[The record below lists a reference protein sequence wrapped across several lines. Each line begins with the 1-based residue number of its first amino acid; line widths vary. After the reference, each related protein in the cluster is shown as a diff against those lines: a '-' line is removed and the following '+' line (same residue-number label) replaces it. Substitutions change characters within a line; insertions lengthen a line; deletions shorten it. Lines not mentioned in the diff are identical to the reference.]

1 MNSQLGTIKSE
12 EVSRQLQQDS
22 SNKPSSINSSTVSRL
37 ESFNTFNLGNG
48 FICPPASMDVA
59 DRDHPPGKVQSETK
73 PDTTDHD
80 LPPAKLKSSKI
91 SLASIINPPDPEIRA
106 FSSGLLIAP
115 RPPST
120 ALSIHELTSNPEP
133 VKHERIWE
141 STQSHPKQIAQK
153 RKSPEQEE
161 TVSTKAP
168 STPTGPE
175 PKKRKQKATTS
186 KETTITTGT
195 AETATKIVSPILSK
209 TPSIK
214 SSSKNA
220 TKQPT
225 KQPTRP
231 KKKSQST
238 TPKLVSAASGA
249 ANTTTT
255 GPMSQGSTVADEKKS
270 NTIAASTSQQKSLV
284 DLPVPSLLDTDSI
297 KGKNVPTE
305 EPVVALNILLSDSDK
320 PNPGSAQLVFNLMKV
335 CEEKYGFKAMHPN
348 AKFVV
353 ESDEDDDDIAEDDE
367 QTETDIKEV
376 ATPPHAIPKTPVA
389 APIREDYD
397 DAERRLRNQNRKIG
411 KYDIMDPFIDDS
423 ELQFEEER
431 AATKDGFFVYYG
443 PLIEEG
449 QMARIE
455 RADGTLKKG
464 AQGTSSRG
472 KKVSKK
478 STSTNSA
485 GNTNQKKAVAQST
498 APQAIAPQAIA
509 PKEDKKLLGSVLAKD

>member
-1 MNSQLGTIKSE
+1 MNSQLGTVKSE
-12 EVSRQLQQDS
+12 EPSRQLQQDS
-22 SNKPSSINSSTVSRL
+22 SEKPASINSSTAPRL
-37 ESFNTFNLGNG
+37 DSFNTFNLGNG
-48 FICPPASMDVA
+48 FICPPVNLDVA
-59 DRDHPPGKVQSETK
+59 DRNHPLDKVQSETK
-73 PDTTDHD
+73 PATTDHN
-80 LPPAKLKSSKI
+80 LRPAKLKSSKI
-91 SLASIINPPDPEIRA
+91 SLASIINPPDPEITA

-133 VKHERIWE
+133 VKHARIWE
-141 STQSHPKQIAQK
+141 STQSSPKPIAQK
-153 RKSPEQEE
+153 RKSPEKEDL
-161 TVSTKAP
+161 VSTKAP
-168 STPTGPE
+168 STTTGPE
-175 PKKRKQKATTS
+175 PKKRKQKTTTS
-186 KETTITTGT
+186 KDTAVTTGS
-195 AETATKIVSPILSK
+195 AETAIKPVPPILSK
-209 TPSIK
+209 TPSVK
-214 SSSKNA
+214 STTKNA

-231 KKKSQST
+231 KKKSQNT
-238 TPKLVSAASGA
+238 TPKLISA
-249 ANTTTT
+249 TT
-255 GPMSQGSTVADEKKS
+255 GGTNTAAIGPKLQGSTSVDEKKT
-270 NTIAASTSQQKSLV
+270 NSTATSTTQQKSLV
-284 DLPVPSLLDTDSI
+284 ELPVPSLLDTESI
-297 KGKNVPTE
+297 KGKNIPTE

-367 QTETDIKEV
+367 QTETDTKEV
-376 ATPPHAIPKTPVA
+376 ASPPPAIPKTPVA
-389 APIREDYD
+389 APIREDYN

-464 AQGTSSRG
+464 TQGTSSRG

-478 STSTNSA
+478 STTSTST
-485 GNTNQKKAVAQST
+485 GNTTQKKTVTQST
-498 APQAIAPQAIA
+498 APQAVAPQAIA
-509 PKEDKKLLGSVLAKD
+509 PKEDKQLLGSVLAKD